1 MPSPDSTPP
10 PRVWALLGPRAGDN
24 NQVLALAEALGWPFE
39 AKPLGYTL
47 LRRVPLLLAGAG
59 TGRLDAA
66 SRARLGPPWP
76 ELVIAVGRRGV
87 PVARWIKARA
97 GGRAVL
103 VQIGRPR
110 APLSWFDLVVTTPQY
125 GTPEAANVLTLPVPM
140 SRLTPAR
147 LREAGEAWGAGLDAY
162 PRPRLALLL
171 GGPSPPLR
179 PRPGDAVDAFARLQ
193 RRAREAG
200 GSVLV
205 VGSRRT
211 PPALVAAVEAR
222 AHASDVPAALLG
234 GDAYAGLLAL
244 ADEVHVTADSAAML
258 GDAVASGHP
267 VGLVPV
273 GEDRL
278 GAARLRAWRRVRLA
292 GGTPARVWDALAR
305 RGLVDWPRD
314 LWFMWREAERLG
326 LAGTPDRPAR
336 GAAPPDDRAVA
347 ERVRRLLRPDG
358 EPPARCDR
366 DGGPPTPARPA
377 GRGGA

>member
-1 MPSPDSTPP
+1 M
-10 PRVWALLGPRAGDN
+10 
-24 NQVLALAEALGWPFE
+24 
-39 AKPLGYTL
+39 
-47 LRRVPLLLAGAG
+47 
-59 TGRLDAA
+59 
-66 SRARLGPPWP
+66 
-76 ELVIAVGRRGV
+76 
-87 PVARWIKARA
+87 
-97 GGRAVL
+97 
-103 VQIGRPR
+103 
-110 APLSWFDLVVTTPQY
+110 
-125 GTPEAANVLTLPVPM
+125 
-140 SRLTPAR
+140 
-147 LREAGEAWGAGLDAY
+147 
-162 PRPRLALLL
+162 
-171 GGPSPPLR
+171 
-179 PRPGDAVDAFARLQ
+179 
-193 RRAREAG
+193 
-200 GSVLV
+200 LV